1 MKSADAFP
9 ARRSLV
15 VPFFSSRLPT
25 LIFVFHLPMKA
36 GNQPGCGLSS
46 VVGSIRYRKYSPI
59 TSVHFIG
66 SQLFVRQLGC
76 TLLHQIVCLPILQEG
91 TWRYCA
97 HE

>member
-36 GNQPGCGLSS
+36 GNQNTNQGVASQALWTVLDTGNTAQLLL
-46 VVGSIRYRKYSPI
+46 
-59 TSVHFIG
+59 FI
-66 SQLFVRQLGC
+66 S
-76 TLLHQIVCLPILQEG
+76 
-91 TWRYCA
+91 
-97 HE
+97 